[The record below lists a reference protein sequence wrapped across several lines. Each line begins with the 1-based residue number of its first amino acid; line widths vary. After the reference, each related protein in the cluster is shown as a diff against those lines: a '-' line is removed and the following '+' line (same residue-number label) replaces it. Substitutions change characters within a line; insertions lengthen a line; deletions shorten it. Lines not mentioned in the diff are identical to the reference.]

1 LNFEEREKI
10 LRIIFAKINS
20 GKKAS
25 LNQMTKHYMDVVNE
39 NEQTNKKNDPLDL
52 TNERNSL
59 KESIL
64 ERSRALGIR
73 EKTDDS
79 I

>member
-1 LNFEEREKI
+1 
-10 LRIIFAKINS
+10 
-20 GKKAS
+20 
-25 LNQMTKHYMDVVNE
+25 MTKHYMDVVNE